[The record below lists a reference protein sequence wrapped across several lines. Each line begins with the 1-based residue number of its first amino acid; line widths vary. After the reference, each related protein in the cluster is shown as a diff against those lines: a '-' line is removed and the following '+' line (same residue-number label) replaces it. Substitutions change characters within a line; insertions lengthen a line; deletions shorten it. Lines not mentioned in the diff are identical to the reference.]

1 MSGSR
6 VVIFW
11 QDDFVVRRQIRTRAE
26 RMLGYARVLE
36 ARNPATSAD
45 RLRALADD
53 DVRPV
58 RVWVARNF
66 HTPRDALE
74 RLAQDR
80 DEAVRGCASYAL
92 TLPEIALRWR
102 ANGGQVPAAAQ
113 SNGFL
118 HDMVHHPSVPEDLRA
133 ELLAA
138 GHCQQRCPRRRNVIT
153 KAIDTP

>member
-1 MSGSR
+1 M
-6 VVIFW
+6 
-11 QDDFVVRRQIRTRAE
+11 RRQIRTRAE

-36 ARNPATSAD
+36 ARDPATSAD

-74 RLAQDR
+74 RLARDQ
-80 DEAVRGCASYAL
+80 DEAVRWCASYAL

-102 ANGGQVPAAAQ
+102 ADGRQVPAAAQ

-138 GHCQQRCPRRRNVIT
+138 GHCQQRCPRRRNVT
-153 KAIDTP
+153 MNASDTP